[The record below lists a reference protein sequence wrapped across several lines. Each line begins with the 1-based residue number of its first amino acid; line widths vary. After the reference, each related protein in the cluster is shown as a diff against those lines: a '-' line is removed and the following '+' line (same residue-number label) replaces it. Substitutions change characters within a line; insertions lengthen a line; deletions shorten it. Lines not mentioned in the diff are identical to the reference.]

1 MDCEIGII
9 YFIRLIYF
17 YSASICDSR
26 DGVYKQEGLLQINAA
41 WKMGER

>member
-17 YSASICDSR
+17 YSISICDNR
-26 DGVYKQEGLLQINAA
+26 DGVYKMVCENQTHLIGD
-41 WKMGER
+41 